1 MKHVLIGAALLLAAP
16 CGATPPPA
24 TVLAAALAAHDAG
37 RFAEARHG
45 FRALADQGSA
55 IGETML
61 GVIYAH
67 GQGVTPDPATAVS
80 YWFRAANRGY
90 APAQLAL
97 ARALAA
103 GTGVA
108 PDATEAWLWA
118 SLAARGGDEPM
129 ASAARTLATE
139 LRRGMAPGDARS
151 LDRRLA
157 AWRPWASAGE

>member
-1 MKHVLIGAALLLAAP
+1 MKRFLICAALLLAAP

-24 TVLAAALAAHDAG
+24 AVLAGALAAHDAG
-37 RFAEARHG
+37 RFAEARLG
-45 FRALADQGSA
+45 FRSLADQGSA

-67 GQGVTPDPATAVS
+67 GQGVRPDSATAVS

-97 ARALAA
+97 ARALAS

-108 PDATEAWLWA
+108 ADATEAWLWA
-118 SLAARGGDEPM
+118 SLAARGGDAPI
-129 ASAARTLATE
+129 ASAAHTLAAE